1 MSRNY
6 VAAALWG
13 AVLAGV
19 GSFASAAGSN
29 SHETAIVHGRLLT
42 ISHGVIENGTV
53 IIADGKLTAV
63 GGAQTPVPPHAR
75 VLDASGMTVYPG
87 LIDGVDFDGVTG
99 GSISQ
104 SRRPFHSLT
113 PGTPVPNLS
122 VAAAVAP
129 LDTILV
135 DRLNGLLNAGVSPG
149 TDGPEP
155 GQLAF
160 IQFSDKPGSLV
171 LSPHAALVMNF
182 GVDAQRHDFYP
193 STLFGVADFF
203 REQLTRLRDY
213 RAGLGLRDRSGRQ
226 IPDERLDALIPFVDG
241 GRPII
246 VFASS
251 DTEIGVALD
260 IAQEFGLHI
269 ILAGATGIDTE
280 MERVAAAKIPVIV
293 GSIWDIPA
301 EGRRFDHT
309 FSIPARLAARGVK
322 IAIAT
327 FGRDA
332 GGARNLPYAAGY
344 AVAYGLPYEEALKS
358 ITLNPAQIL
367 GAGGSLGSLD
377 IGKQANLVIADG
389 DPLDVKTDV
398 KHVFIQGIEIEMK
411 SMQTD
416 LRDRYLHKARA
427 AAPTPAQPIN
437 QASQRG

>member
-1 MSRNY
+1 MTRKCRICASW
-6 VAAALWG
+6 AAILVSTG
-13 AVLAGV
+13 A
-19 GSFASAAGSN
+19 FATSADYG
-29 SHETAIVHGRLLT
+29 SHETAIVHGKLLT
-42 ISHGVIENGTV
+42 ISHGIVENGTIV
-53 IIADGKLTAV
+53 ITDGKITAV
-63 GGAQTPVPPHAR
+63 GGVDTPIPPQAR
-75 VLDASGMTVYPG
+75 VLDAAGMMVYPG
-87 LIDGVDFDGVTG
+87 LIDGVDFDGVTS

-104 SRRPFHSLT
+104 SRRPFHSFA

-160 IQFSDKPGSLV
+160 IQFTDQPGSLV
-171 LSPHAALVMNF
+171 LSGNAALVMNF
-182 GVDAQRHDFYP
+182 GMGAQRHDMYP

-213 RAGLGLRDRSGRQ
+213 RAGLGLRDRGGKR
-226 IPDERLDALIPFVDG
+226 IADERLDALIPFVDG
-241 GRPII
+241 KRPII
-246 VFASS
+246 VFAEN

-269 ILAGATGIDTE
+269 ILAGVSDIDTE
-280 MERVAAAKIPVIV
+280 IERVAEAQIPVIV

-301 EGRRFDHT
+301 QGQRFDHT
-309 FSIPARLAARGVK
+309 FSIPAKLARRGVK

-344 AVAYGLPYEEALKS
+344 AVAYGLPYEEALRS
-358 ITLNPAQIL
+358 ITLNPAQML
-367 GAGGSLGSLD
+367 GAGGWLGSLD
-377 IGKQANLVIADG
+377 IGKQANVVIADG

-398 KHVFIQGIEIEMK
+398 KHVFIQGIEIDMK
-411 SMQTD
+411 NMQTN
-416 LRDRYLHKARA
+416 LRDRYQHKAH
-427 AAPTPAQPIN
+427 P
-437 QASQRG
+437 